1 MEIVRFL
8 YGDKQIW
15 KAKKIGVILYI
26 QSLFHKIWWTGMWLD
41 IGDEKNNGSESQMF

>member
-1 MEIVRFL
+1 ME
-8 YGDKQIW
+8 G
-15 KAKKIGVILYI
+15 KKKNGVILYI